1 MNKYNAHTI
10 IELIEEVIP
19 KLTRN
24 RAEDISNGLEIKT
37 KKGKKNNTLVE
48 SHSPREIEEFRDSNF
63 SKSIERVIED
73 EKLTSIQSNASISSQ
88 TKLREGEI
96 PFGFQSFDYDQK
108 SKIISTLTKDEK
120 EKAELIQKLSN
131 QFTFI
136 NSKDLIESF
145 SKKKE
150 EDEEYVIKV
159 LNEKEVSK
167 LRKLAPTGDAT
178 VSLASLNIAGRQV
191 SLQA

>member
-24 RAEDISNGLEIKT
+24 RTEDISNGLEIKN

-73 EKLTSIQSNASISSQ
+73 EKLTSIQSNASISLQ

-108 SKIISTLTKDEK
+108 SKI
-120 EKAELIQKLSN
+120 
-131 QFTFI
+131 
-136 NSKDLIESF
+136 
-145 SKKKE
+145 
-150 EDEEYVIKV
+150 
-159 LNEKEVSK
+159 
-167 LRKLAPTGDAT
+167 
-178 VSLASLNIAGRQV
+178 
-191 SLQA
+191 